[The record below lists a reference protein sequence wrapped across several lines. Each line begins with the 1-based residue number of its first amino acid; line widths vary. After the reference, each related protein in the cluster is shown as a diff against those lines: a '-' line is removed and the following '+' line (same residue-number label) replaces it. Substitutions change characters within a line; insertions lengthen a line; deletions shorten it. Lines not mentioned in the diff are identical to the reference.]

1 MKLDLPSVDHVLTTT
16 RSVRKRLDFKKPVPD
31 ALIQECVD
39 ISLQSPTGS
48 NAQGWR
54 VMVVTDAAKRK
65 TLADLYRKGFQM
77 YQDAG
82 LAPQHEPGDKRAEQM
97 PRVID
102 SAVYLAEHLHEAPV
116 IVLYLIEGR
125 MENAPAIMG
134 ASLYGSVLPA
144 AWSFML
150 AARARG
156 LGSAWTTIHLF
167 YEKEAAELLGIPD
180 NFTQTVLLPV
190 AYFKGEDF
198 KPANRVSPRQL
209 TYWNAWGKTR
219 A

>member
-1 MKLDLPSVDHVLTTT
+1 MDISSVDRALTTT
-16 RSVRKRLDFKKPVPD
+16 RSVRKRLDFSKPVPD
-31 ALIQECVD
+31 DVLQECID

-54 VMVVTDAAKRK
+54 VVVVTDADKRK
-65 TLADLYRKGFQM
+65 ALADLYRKGFQM

-82 LAPQHEPGDKRAEQM
+82 LVPEHPQGDPRAEQM

-116 IVLYLIEGR
+116 MVIYCIEGR
-125 MENAPAIMG
+125 MESGPAIMQ

-144 AWSFML
+144 AWSFMI
-150 AARARG
+150 AARVRG
-156 LGSAWTTIHLF
+156 IGSAWTTIHLF
-167 YEKEAAELLGIPD
+167 EEQAAAKLLGIPET
-180 NFTQTVLLPV
+180 FTQAVLLPV
-190 AYFKGEDF
+190 AYFKGDDF
-198 KPANRVSPRQL
+198 KPAKRVSPREL
-209 TYWNAWGKTR
+209 TYWNAWGNTR

>member
-1 MKLDLPSVDHVLTTT
+1 MKLDVAAVDHVLTTT
-16 RSVRKRLDFKKPVPD
+16 RSVRKRLDFARPIPE
-31 ALIQECVD
+31 ALIQECID

-54 VMVVTDAAKRK
+54 VMVVTDAGKRK
-65 TLADLYRKGFQM
+65 ALADLYRKGFQM

-82 LAPQHEPGDKRAEQM
+82 LAPQHEAGDIRAEQM

-116 IVLYLIEGR
+116 MVIYLIEGR
-125 MENAPAIMG
+125 MENAPSIMQ

-167 YEKEAAELLGIPD
+167 YEKEASELLGIPESY
-180 NFTQTVLLPV
+180 TQTVLLPV

-198 KPANRVSPRQL
+198 KPARRVLPREL

>member
-1 MKLDLPSVDHVLTTT
+1 RRPARVRSGGSAPRRVARRARSRAAPPAARHWRRGGSSCKPADEILSRRIHAMALDIATIDHVLTTT
-16 RSVRKRLDFKKPVPD
+16 RSVRKRLDFSRPVPD
-31 ALIQECVD
+31 AVIQECVD

-48 NAQGWR
+48 NVQGWR

-65 TLADLYRKGFQM
+65 ALADLYRKGFQM

-82 LAPQHEPGDKRAEQM
+82 LAPQHEAGDIRAEQM

-116 IVLYLIEGR
+116 MVIYCIEGR
-125 MENAPAIMG
+125 MENAPTIMQ
-134 ASLYGSVLPA
+134 ASIYGSVLPA

-156 LGSAWTTIHLF
+156 I
-167 YEKEAAELLGIPD
+167 
-180 NFTQTVLLPV
+180 
-190 AYFKGEDF
+190 
-198 KPANRVSPRQL
+198 
-209 TYWNAWGKTR
+209 
-219 A
+219 

>member
-1 MKLDLPSVDHVLTTT
+1 MALDVASVDHVLTTT
-16 RSVRKRLDFKKPVPD
+16 RSVRKRLDFTRPIPD
-31 ALIQECVD
+31 AVIQECVD

-54 VMVVTDAAKRK
+54 VIVVTDPAKRK
-65 TLADLYRKGFQM
+65 ALADLYRKGFQM

-82 LAPQHEPGDKRAEQM
+82 LAPQHQEGDIRAEQM

-116 IVLYLIEGR
+116 MVIYCIEGR
-125 MENAPAIMG
+125 MENGPALMQ

-156 LGSAWTTIHLF
+156 IGSAWTTIHLF
-167 YEKEAAELLGIPD
+167 FEKEAAEVLGIPES
-180 NFTQTVLLPV
+180 FTQTVLLPV

-198 KPANRVSPRQL
+198 KPAQRVSPRDL

-219 A
+219 R

>member
-1 MKLDLPSVDHVLTTT
+1 MKLDLASVDHVLTTT
-16 RSVRKRLDFKKPVPD
+16 RSVRKRLDFERPVP
-31 ALIQECVD
+31 AELVQECID

-65 TLADLYRKGFQM
+65 AIADLYRKGFQM

-82 LAPQHEPGDKRAEQM
+82 LAPQHQPGDVRAEQM

-102 SAVYLAEHLHEAPV
+102 SALYLAEHLHEAPV
-116 IVLYLIEGR
+116 MVLYCIEGR
-125 MENAPAIMG
+125 MENGPMIMQ

-150 AARARG
+150 AARSRG

-167 YEKEAAELLGIPD
+167 YEKETAELLGIPPE
-180 NFTQTVLLPV
+180 FTQAALLPV
-190 AYFKGEDF
+190 AYFKGDDF
-198 KPANRVSPRQL
+198 KPANRVDPRAL
-209 TYWNAWGKTR
+209 TYWNTWGQTR
-219 A
+219 R

>member
-1 MKLDLPSVDHVLTTT
+1 MKLDIASVDHVLNTT
-16 RSVRKRLDFKKPVPD
+16 RSVRKRLDFKRPVP
-31 ALIQECVD
+31 LEIVQECID

-65 TLADLYRKGFQM
+65 ALADIYRKGFQM

-82 LAPQHEPGDKRAEQM
+82 LAPQHEASDIRAAQM

-102 SAVYLAEHLHEAPV
+102 SAVYLAQHLDEAPV
-116 IVLYLIEGR
+116 MVIYLIEGR
-125 MENAPAIMG
+125 MENGPTIMQ

-167 YEKEAAELLGIPD
+167 GEKEAAELLGIPET
-180 NFTQTVLLPV
+180 FTQTVLLPV
-190 AYFKGEDF
+190 AYFTGDDF
-198 KPANRVSPRQL
+198 KPARRVSPRKL
-209 TYWNAWGKTR
+209 TYWNTWGMTR
-219 A
+219 S

>member
-1 MKLDLPSVDHVLTTT
+1 MKLDVASVDHVLNTT
-16 RSVRKRLDFKKPVPD
+16 RSVRKRLDFKRPVPE
-31 ALIQECVD
+31 ALIQECID

-65 TLADLYRKGFQM
+65 ALADLYRKGFQM

-82 LAPQHEPGDKRAEQM
+82 MAPQHQAGDVRAEQM

-102 SAVYLAEHLHEAPV
+102 SAVYLAQHLEEAPAMV
-116 IVLYLIEGR
+116 IYLIEGHL
-125 MENAPAIMG
+125 EGAPTIMG

-167 YEKEAAELLGIPD
+167 YEKEAAEILGIPD
-180 NFTQTVLLPV
+180 GFTQTVLLPV

>member
-1 MKLDLPSVDHVLTTT
+1 MALDVATVDLALTTT
-16 RSVRKRLDFKKPVPD
+16 RSVRKRLDFSRPIPESV
-31 ALIQECVD
+31 LQECID

-54 VMVVTDAAKRK
+54 VIVVTDAAKRK
-65 TLADLYRKGFQM
+65 ALADLYRRGFQM

-82 LAPQHEPGDKRAEQM
+82 LAPQHEAGDIRAEQM

-102 SAVYLAEHLHEAPV
+102 SAVYLAEHLHEAPAMV
-116 IVLYLIEGR
+116 IYCIEGR
-125 MENAPAIMG
+125 MENGPMIMQ

-144 AWSFML
+144 AWSFMI

-156 LGSAWTTIHLF
+156 IGSAWTTIHLF
-167 YEKEAAELLGIPD
+167 YEKEAAEVLGIPES
-180 NFTQTVLLPV
+180 FTQTVLLPV
-190 AYFKGEDF
+190 AYFTGEDF
-198 KPANRVSPRQL
+198 KPAKRVSPRDL

-219 A
+219 R